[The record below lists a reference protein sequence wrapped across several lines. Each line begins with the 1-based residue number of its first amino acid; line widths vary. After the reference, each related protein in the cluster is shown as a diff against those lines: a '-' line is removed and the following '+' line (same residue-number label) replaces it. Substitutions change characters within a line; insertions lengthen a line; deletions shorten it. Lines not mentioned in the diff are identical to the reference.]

1 MTKEE
6 TVKILAMLNAF
17 YAGGRND
24 PQQQLAA
31 WYLILQKYDYSVAK
45 RAVINF
51 AENDV
56 RQYATFPA
64 VGVIVAEI
72 RKCEAEMEKPI
83 KEIIHRIQMGLDYYG
98 LSVAGQRLIS
108 EQQYNE
114 WLKIDAEEFVNHS
127 KEYADILRRRRNGHS
142 GNDVIGVT
150 SNIMKRLESG
160 L

>member
-1 MTKEE
+1 MTREE
-6 TVKILAMLNAF
+6 TLKVLAMLNAF
-17 YAGGRND
+17 YAGGKND

-31 WYLILQKYDYSVAK
+31 WHLILQKYDYEVAK

-83 KEIIHRIQMGLDYYG
+83 KEIVRAVAYGYDYTQ
-98 LSVAGQRLIS
+98 LSYTARSRIS
-108 EQQYNE
+108 EESYNE
-114 WLKIDAEEFVNHS
+114 WLAMDAEDYAS
-127 KEYADILRRRRNGHS
+127 KMDVFADSLKSHRQ
-142 GNDVIGVT
+142 
-150 SNIMKRLESG
+150 KRLER
-160 L
+160 